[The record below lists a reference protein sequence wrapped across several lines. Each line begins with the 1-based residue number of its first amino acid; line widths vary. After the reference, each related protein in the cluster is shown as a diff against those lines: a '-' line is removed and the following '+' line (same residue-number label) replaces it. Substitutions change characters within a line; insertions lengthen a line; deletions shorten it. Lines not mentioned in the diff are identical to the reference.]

1 MPGPWSRRS
10 AFRVG
15 RRRGDGRYRSDAKG
29 FSGDGHGTGADSYL
43 GDVEI
48 AGDRIVAV
56 GGDVAGGGAEIDARG
71 LVVAPGFIDI
81 HTHYDPQICW
91 DRLATPSLEHGV
103 TTVVIGNCSL
113 SLAPVRPGEA
123 GKLIR
128 MFEKIEDI
136 REPTFNAAVPFSWE
150 SFGDYLSHIRPG
162 LGLNV
167 GALVGHSALRYFVMG
182 ADSQE
187 RVATDAEIAA
197 MCDLLEQAMAD
208 GALGLSTSYVDIDEN
223 GRPVPSRLADMR
235 EKIALCKA
243 MAKSGRG
250 VLQTVPYF
258 IDIEK
263 QLENIEELGDLS
275 LASGVV
281 CSIAPIIYSPV
292 APENWTRSL
301 AKLEDQQR
309 RGAKV
314 FGQSMPRSFDI
325 NIILA
330 ETSFLLYSVRAWDLL
345 MRKPLPERLAAFADP
360 ADRPRLVEAAERRIM
375 PLLRNIIIGRVHAP
389 ENQRHLGRK
398 LTAIA
403 EEAGKSVADVMLDIA
418 VADGLRTE
426 FQIRGA
432 IHADP
437 EFVSVILDH
446 PLIHIGASD
455 AGAHVTQFC
464 GAGDTCD
471 LLERYVRGL
480 GKMSLERAVHRLTG
494 EPAEAWGLRGRGTLA
509 AGQAADVVIF
519 DPDTIAR
526 GEEIFVGDFPGEANR
541 YVRHATGIDKVIVNG
556 AVVMDR
562 GQYTAARA
570 GVIV

>member
-1 MPGPWSRRS
+1 MGSSSLIIRN
-10 AFRVG
+10 G
-15 RRRGDGRYRSDAKG
+15 RIVD
-29 FSGDGHGTGADSYL
+29 GTGADGYL
-43 GDVEI
+43 GDVAIED
-48 AGDRIVAV
+48 GRIVAV

-150 SFGDYLSHIRPG
+150 SFGDYLAHIRPG

-187 RVATDAEIAA
+187 RVATDAEIEA
-197 MCDLLEQAMAD
+197 MCALLEQAMAD

-281 CSIAPIIYSPV
+281 CSIAPIIHSPV

-403 EEAGKSVADVMLDIA
+403 AEAGKSVADVMLDIA

-437 EFVSVILDH
+437 EFVSIILDH

-471 LLERYVRGL
+471 LLERYVRGM
-480 GKMSLERAVHRLTG
+480 GRMSLERAVHRLTG

-509 AGQAADVVIF
+509 PGQAADVVIF

-556 AVVMDR
+556 AVVLDR